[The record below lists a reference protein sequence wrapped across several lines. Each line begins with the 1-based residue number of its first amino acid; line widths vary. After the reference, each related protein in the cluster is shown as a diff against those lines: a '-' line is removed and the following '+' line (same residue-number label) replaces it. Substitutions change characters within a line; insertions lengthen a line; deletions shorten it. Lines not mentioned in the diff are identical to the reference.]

1 MKAGRDYFHSYPIN
15 SRSYE
20 NAAITANESKIF
32 DRLLQK
38 TEAPFKKDP
47 EKSPTA

>member
-1 MKAGRDYFHSYPIN
+1 M
-15 SRSYE
+15 SYE
-20 NAAITANESKIF
+20 NAAIAANGSKIF

-47 EKSPTA
+47 GKSPTA

>member
-1 MKAGRDYFHSYPIN
+1 MKVGCDFFHSCPIN

-20 NAAITANESKIF
+20 NAAITVNKSKIL

-38 TEAPFKKDP
+38 TEATFKKDP
-47 EKSPTA
+47 GKSPTA